1 MLLTFNSVRL
11 QKELGLKDIS
21 QPTTVELQQ

>member
-1 MLLTFNSVRL
+1 LLTFNSVRL